1 MRIHIFSKSTEH
13 YAPGR
18 ITEEARLLGHS
29 AENLFYKDLV
39 VGITNKVRVLMH
51 GKPLEMPDVVVL
63 RVSGAGLAGPLFA
76 YQRVALINYFC
87 DEQKQ
92 GSAQSAGSYYPKPP
106 FVMNRETYISW
117 IRLNKL
123 EQHYDMVRSGI
134 PVVPSVSFSSEE
146 VIDWDKLQFPLIAKT
161 SFGSSGQGV
170 FKIENKDEFLKKVK
184 EKGISNYLFQKMLT
198 TRQDYRVIVIGG
210 KALPK
215 AMKKT
220 AQEGE
225 FLTNF
230 ARGGAVQGV
239 PLNSQMR
246 DLAEH
251 TAKVFKADYAG
262 IDIMYDAEGNPYVL
276 EINRGAQFQG
286 FEEST
291 GINVAQ
297 EIVKYLE
304 RQILVS

>member
-13 YAPGR
+13 YAPER
-18 ITEEARLLGHS
+18 ITEEARLLGYS

-51 GKPLEMPDVVVL
+51 GKSLEIPDAVVL
-63 RVSGAGLAGPLFA
+63 RVSGAGLVGPLFA
-76 YQRVALINYFC
+76 YQRVALINY
-87 DEQKQ
+87 
-92 GSAQSAGSYYPKPP
+92 YPKSIP
-106 FVMNRETYISW
+106 VMNRETYISW

-123 EQHYDMVRSGI
+123 EQHYDMVRSRI

-146 VIDWDKLQFPLIAKT
+146 VIDWDKLEFPLIAKT

-170 FKIENKDEFLKKVK
+170 FKIENKDELLTKVK

-210 KALPK
+210 KALPR

-246 DLAEH
+246 DLAER
-251 TAKVFKADYAG
+251 TAEVFKADYAG
-262 IDIMYDAEGNPYVL
+262 IDIMYDSDGNPYVL

-286 FEEST
+286 FEQST
-291 GINVAQ
+291 GINVAR
-297 EIVKYLE
+297 EIVQYLE
-304 RQILVS
+304 RQTRLSK

>member
-13 YAPGR
+13 YAPER
-18 ITEEARLLGHS
+18 ITEEARLLGYN

-51 GKPLEMPDVVVL
+51 GKSLEIPDAVVL
-63 RVSGAGLAGPLFA
+63 RVSGAGLVGPLFA
-76 YQRVALINYFC
+76 YQRVALINY
-87 DEQKQ
+87 
-92 GSAQSAGSYYPKPP
+92 YPKSIP
-106 FVMNRETYISW
+106 VMNRETYISW

-146 VIDWDKLQFPLIAKT
+146 VIDWDKLEFPLIAKT

-170 FKIENKDEFLKKVK
+170 FKIENKDELLTKVK

-210 KALPK
+210 KALPR

-230 ARGGAVQGV
+230 ARGGSVQGV
-239 PLNSQMR
+239 PLNNQMR
-246 DLAEH
+246 DLAER
-251 TAKVFKADYAG
+251 TAEVFKADYAG
-262 IDIMYDAEGNPYVL
+262 IDIMYDSEGNPYVL

-286 FEEST
+286 FEQST
-291 GINVAQ
+291 GINVAR
-297 EIVKYLE
+297 EIVQYLE
-304 RQILVS
+304 RQTRLSK

>member
-18 ITEEARLLGHS
+18 ITEEAHLLGHS

-51 GKPLEMPDVVVL
+51 GKSLEMPSAVVL
-63 RVSGAGLAGPLFA
+63 RVSGAGLVGPLFA
-76 YQRVALINYFC
+76 YQRVALINYYS
-87 DEQKQ
+87 K
-92 GSAQSAGSYYPKPP
+92 SIP
-106 FVMNRETYISW
+106 VMNRETYISW

-146 VIDWDKLQFPLIAKT
+146 VIDWDKLEFPLIAKT

-170 FKIENKDEFLKKVK
+170 FKIENKDELLTKVK

-215 AMKKT
+215 VMKKT

-239 PLNSQMR
+239 PLNSQMQ
-246 DLAEH
+246 DLAER

-262 IDIMYDAEGNPYVL
+262 IDIMYDTEGNPYVL

-291 GINVAQ
+291 GINVAR
-297 EIVKYLE
+297 EIVQYLE
-304 RQILVS
+304 RQTRLSK

>member
-1 MRIHIFSKSTEH
+1 MRIHVFSKSTER
-13 YAPGR
+13 YAPDR
-18 ITEEARLLGHS
+18 IAKEATKRGH
-29 AENLFYKDLV
+29 ECRNLFYKDLV
-39 VGITNKVRVLMH
+39 IGISNKVRVLIQ
-51 GKPLEMPDVVVL
+51 GKHLEVPEAVVL

-76 YQRVALINYFC
+76 YQRVALINY
-87 DEQKQ
+87 
-92 GSAQSAGSYYPKPP
+92 YPKTIP
-106 FVMNRETYISW
+106 VMNKQTYLSW

-123 EQHYDMVRSGI
+123 EQHYEMVRAGI
-134 PVVPSVSFSSEE
+134 SVVPSVSFSSEE
-146 VIDWDKLQFPLIAKT
+146 VIDWGKLEFPLIAKT

-170 FKIENKDEFLKKVK
+170 FKIENKDELIAKVK

-210 KALPK
+210 RALPL

-230 ARGGAVQGV
+230 ARGGKIEGV
-239 PLNSQMR
+239 GLTDEMCG
-246 DLAEH
+246 LAEK
-251 TAKVFKADYAG
+251 TAKIFKADYAG
-262 IDIMYDAEGNPYVL
+262 IDIMYDSGGNPHVL

-286 FEEST
+286 FEQST
-291 GINVAQ
+291 GLNVAE

-304 RQILVS
+304 TASKG